1 MIFLALEMY
10 DGMLPFY
17 GLVCGPKTIVVNVL
31 GVQYISYQSSSTI
44 LVAVDRL
51 RKDPVYHNIRTICQF
66 TFTIEGRILTC
77 YDFTFLANEGN
88 LNTDFWR
95 CGGVPYAML
104 VLVTVS

>member
-51 RKDPVYHNIRTICQF
+51 RKHPSSKYIITLEPYVNIVSLYKEIYSLAM
-66 TFTIEGRILTC
+66 ILH
-77 YDFTFLANEGN
+77 
-88 LNTDFWR
+88 
-95 CGGVPYAML
+95 
-104 VLVTVS
+104 S